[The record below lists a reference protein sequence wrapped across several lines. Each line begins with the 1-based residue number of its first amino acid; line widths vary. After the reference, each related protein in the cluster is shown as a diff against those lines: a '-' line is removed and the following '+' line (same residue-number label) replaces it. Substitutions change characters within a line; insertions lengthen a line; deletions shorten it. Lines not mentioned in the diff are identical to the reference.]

1 MSSNKSARQLLER
14 QFGKICMVEATG
26 IRYIPKSERRKI
38 RGYTKYDDVLTFHH
52 IKERAKGGKATPEN
66 GALVRGYNHRWLHS
80 LPPTEKEK
88 VNNALVEFKVAFLQ
102 HNGQSL
108 TSEGPA
114 QSLTFDYDLS
124 AEDSVVIK
132 AYDNTMEDMEKRQKF
147 NRAKVKRET
156 KRKIDEYYNYDDDE
170 R

>member
-1 MSSNKSARQLLER
+1 M
-14 QFGKICMVEATG
+14 
-26 IRYIPKSERRKI
+26 
-38 RGYTKYDDVLTFHH
+38 
-52 IKERAKGGKATPEN
+52 
-66 GALVRGYNHRWLHS
+66 VRGYNHRWLHS

-124 AEDSVVIK
+124 VEDSVVIK

-147 NRAKVKRET
+147 NRAKVKQET